1 MVKKICYN
9 SFGKRSIRGKVFLGE
24 YLHSLDGKNR
34 LRLPPKL
41 KKDFVSSMVL
51 TCGADGCIYVLPKE
65 KFDSLF
71 SSSLSAP
78 IFNSK
83 TQHPL
88 RLLFSKAEEVQEDS
102 QGRFL
107 LPQSLKEH
115 ACIQKEVYFI
125 GAGNRVEIWSKDRW
139 EGYSKNLTFDKLS
152 KELEKY
158 GF

>member
-1 MVKKICYN
+1 M
-9 SFGKRSIRGKVFLGE
+9 FLGE

-41 KKDFVSSMVL
+41 KKDFSSAFVL
-51 TCGADGCIYVLPKE
+51 TCGADGCIYILPKE

-78 IFNSK
+78 LFNSK
-83 TQHPL
+83 SQHSL
-88 RLLFSKAEEVQEDS
+88 RLLFSKAVEAQEDS

-107 LPQSLKEH
+107 LPQSLKEY
-115 ACIQKEVYFI
+115 ADIQKEVYFV
-125 GAGNRVEIWSKDRW
+125 GVGNRVEIWSKEKW
-139 EGYSKNLTFDKLS
+139 EEYSKDVTFDKLS
-152 KELEKY
+152 KELEKN